1 MTTCGG
7 KSNAG
12 EILRGRLPCSTGIY
26 NEKPDSEPS
35 SDRSR
40 VNKLLIY
47 QNIRERIPYMGEQ
60 RNKSDEQGDNIDDQ
74 RIKTAEHG
82 RRDNRP

>member
-7 KSNAG
+7 KSNDG
-12 EILRGRLPCSTGIY
+12 DPPRRVPCPTGIY
-26 NEKPDSEPS
+26 KEKPDSGPYS
-35 SDRSR
+35 ARSY

-47 QNIRERIPYMGEQ
+47 RNIRERIPYMGEQ

-74 RIKTAEHG
+74 RIKLAFPG
-82 RRDNRP
+82 

>member
-7 KSNAG
+7 KRNDG
-12 EILRGRLPCSTGIY
+12 EILRDRVPCSTGIY
-26 NEKPDSEPS
+26 NEKPDSGPS

-40 VNKLLIY
+40 VDKLLIY
-47 QNIRERIPYMGEQ
+47 RNVRELIPYMGEQ